1 MQDEN
6 QQRIQDAY
14 KQGIDLANN
23 LLRQSSFLHASTSF
37 SDRTDPP
44 PNIHPNIL
52 YGYAGGLSLAQN
64 LSKKFASLDTSNPLP
79 SSETGSTS
87 EIKKEPNLENSG
99 LLINFDNLK
108 KAINQ
113 EIMNML
119 PPEHIVDEELLE
131 ISVEEQAEK
140 YSYSREQ
147 MQEIGQNLIES
158 DLQFSMYI
166 LLRNNKEQK
175 LQTFHPS
182 KSHTYFNANNPE
194 DIQEDAL
201 QLQQTAMLALTTNPM
216 TTALLGL
223 AWLAYQDYRK
233 SMRDYRGNTS
243 VGDNVLEIAR
253 INAATDATRENI
265 RSLAE
270 SKVREHIKSNKL

>member
-6 QQRIQDAY
+6 QQRIQAAY

-37 SDRTDPP
+37 SDRTEPP

-64 LSKKFASLDTSNPLP
+64 LSKTFASFDTLNPLI

-87 EIKKEPNLENSG
+87 EIKNEPNLENSG

-140 YSYSREQ
+140 YSHSKEQ
-147 MQEIGQNLIES
+147 MQEFGKNLIEY

-166 LLRNNKEQK
+166 LLRNNKEQT
-175 LQTFHPS
+175 LQKVHAS
-182 KSHTYFNANNPE
+182 KSKTDFNANDPE
-194 DIQEDAL
+194 NTQEDAM
-201 QLQQTAMLALTTNPM
+201 QLQQKAMLALTTNPM
-216 TTALLGL
+216 TIALLGL

-243 VGDNVLEIAR
+243 IGDNVLEIAR
-253 INAATDATRENI
+253 IKAATDAARENI

-270 SKVREHIKSNKL
+270 SKVRGHIKSNTL